1 VCHEYAPFGELDE
14 PRERPF
20 QGRCVAEDGVID
32 AGEVAD
38 EPGDRRPG
46 ATSVSNTPIR
56 SPPRYFTAPISVI
69 RESAGDPPVVS
80 RSTMQK
86 VTSWRG
92 IPSCKVV

>member
-1 VCHEYAPFGELDE
+1 MPVRWVMNLGI
-14 PRERPF
+14 
-20 QGRCVAEDGVID
+20 VV
-32 AGEVAD
+32 
-38 EPGDRRPG
+38 PGT
-46 ATSVSNTPIR
+46 TSVSNTPIR

-86 VTSWRG
+86 VTSSRG